1 MSSSI
6 TPTNPDIT
14 IGEQQPAKTSVTM
27 NALPYYEGDYGM
39 NISNPPTAQIVI
51 PHGSVI
57 DSDTG
62 RVVKPE
68 DYLIQIPGVPKPLHL
83 PANASKK
90 EVEDLSQ
97 ELHELWNAKGR

>member
-57 DSDTG
+57 DSDSHRIVDFG
-62 RVVKPE
+62 PEIGVVA
-68 DYLIQIPGVPKPLHL
+68 IPHSLSDAD
-83 PANASKK
+83 ANEFAQHVAQESKK
-90 EVEDLSQ
+90 YQ
-97 ELHELWNAKGR
+97 QKGR

>member
-1 MSSSI
+1 MPEPI
-6 TPTNPDIT
+6 QNPDIT
-14 IGEQQPAKTSVTM
+14 IGPAAEPLTHGGRMGIENSPTSDV
-27 NALPYYEGDYGM
+27 
-39 NISNPPTAQIVI
+39 IV
-51 PHGSVI
+51 PRGSVI